1 MPTYGGTPVLTVGKF
16 DQARAVVTEWFREHG
31 DGEFPTPYKP
41 GHEGPM
47 WVLSL
52 ESGPEDWAI
61 RITED
66 LRDRWPNGVHAEAVY
81 SWCLGLYP
89 A

>member
-1 MPTYGGTPVLTVGKF
+1 MPTYGGTPVLTIGKF
-16 DQARAVVTEWFREHG
+16 DQARTAVTEWFNKNELGADR
-31 DGEFPTPYKP
+31 PTPYKP

-52 ESGPEDWAI
+52 EGGPEDWPMRAA
-61 RITED
+61 ED
-66 LRDRWPNGVHAEAVY
+66 LRDAVPGVFFEPVS